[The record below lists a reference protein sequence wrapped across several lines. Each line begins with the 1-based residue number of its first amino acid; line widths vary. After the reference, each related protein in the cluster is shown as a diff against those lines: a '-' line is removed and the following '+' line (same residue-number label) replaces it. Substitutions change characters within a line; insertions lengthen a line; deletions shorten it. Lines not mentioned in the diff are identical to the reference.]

1 MFTQC
6 QKKPS
11 ESISA
16 VDDVKDLEIVFIAI
30 PTGEIN
36 VNNDSVVDVRGIGF
50 FIVPAII
57 IVIVEI
63 NMLTAN

>member
-1 MFTQC
+1 
-6 QKKPS
+6 
-11 ESISA
+11 

-63 NMLTAN
+63 NMFTAN